1 MIKVSI
7 GAPNGAVD
15 KNIYGHFIEHILT
28 CIEGGVYEPNHPLSD
43 EDGIRTDVLE
53 KLKELAPPVMR
64 FPGGTIM
71 CQYHWEDAIGPL
83 ENRIRRKNLIWGG
96 ELNPA
101 FGTAEF
107 VMFCRKLGAEP
118 MICVNLASG
127 TPEEAGNWVEY
138 CNGTGNTYYANLR
151 RSHGYE
157 EPFAV
162 KYWCIGNECYAE
174 PDIGIQHDVNV
185 YIRDAME
192 FIKFMKLTDKTIKT
206 VIVGCDREE
215 WNKPVLDALH
225 PVTDYFSY
233 HHYSAEAGKGLY
245 GPFEGERNLKTALDS
260 LSALIDTYPE
270 QVTDFSPWYRFPA
283 RCGKIKLALDE
294 WNIWNFAANETYGLL
309 ETYNWRD
316 ALWTA
321 SILNLLVSRE
331 DIGMANLAQSVNVI
345 APIIAEKEG
354 SWFQTIAY
362 PLKMYREAMLG
373 ERLSLTF
380 ESPIFDGG
388 AAGEIEAIRL
398 SAVLDEEGRLCVAA
412 VNRDFDHEYELV
424 LNRSVFAE
432 MTVLTGTEPRAV
444 CSMDTCCIS
453 EIKEIVVGNKV
464 VLKPGSI
471 NLLKEIGGMSD
482 VGCGEILKGTG
493 I

>member
-1 MIKVSI
+1 MIKVSL

-28 CIEGGVYEPNHPLSD
+28 CIEGGVYDPGNPLSD
-43 EDGIRTDVLE
+43 KEGIRTDVLE
-53 KLKELAPPVMR
+53 KLKVLAPPVMR

-71 CQYHWEDAIGPL
+71 CQYHWEDAVGPL
-83 ENRIRRKNLIWGG
+83 EKRIRRKNLIWGG

-107 VMFCRKLGAEP
+107 VMFCQKLGAEP
-118 MICVNLASG
+118 MICVNMASG

-151 RSHGYE
+151 RSHGFE
-157 EPFAV
+157 KPFAV

-206 VIVGCDREE
+206 LIVGCDRED

-245 GPFEGERNLKTALDS
+245 GPFEGERNLKAALDQ
-260 LSALIDTYPE
+260 LKALIETYPE

-283 RCGKIKLALDE
+283 RSGKIRIALDE

-321 SILNLLVSRE
+321 SILNLILSRPE
-331 DIGMANLAQSVNVI
+331 IGMANLAQSVNVI
-345 APIIAEKEG
+345 APIIAEKNG

-362 PLKMYREAMLG
+362 PLRRYREAMLG
-373 ERLSLTF
+373 ERLLVSF
-380 ESPIFDGG
+380 DSPIIDAG
-388 AAGEIEAIRL
+388 AAGMIEALSI
-398 SAVLDEEGRLCVAA
+398 SAVKREDKKLCIAA
-412 VNRDFDHEYELV
+412 VNRDFVNDYEIEWNEDLSG
-424 LNRSVFAE
+424 N
-432 MTVLTGTEPRAV
+432 MTVLTGTDPQAV
-444 CSMDTCCIS
+444 CSMDACCVKEATESVSGSRIVLKAGS
-453 EIKEIVVGNKV
+453 ITLVTAEIK
-464 VLKPGSI
+464 
-471 NLLKEIGGMSD
+471 
-482 VGCGEILKGTG
+482 
-493 I
+493 